1 MKTKTGM
8 SIGLALTLMVG
19 VFATMLALGLFTN
32 NEVRAIHEDPSG
44 VEPGTASSSPATV
57 DTVSTVT
64 VNFEPH
70 VNLVADDTITL
81 VFPPTMSV
89 PSIFE
94 DNPGSVTVGTPAAKA
109 VKVSGQTVTLTVAEG
124 VSGSTDVVFNP
135 VDEDDEM
142 VGIIN
147 PARIGAYTV
156 MVSTSKDEKPVGV
169 PTDADHITV
178 ATGTTLTDMTDVF
191 AVKVDHSPKG
201 NGSPTK
207 VTVSFYSPSTL
218 NAAADTI
225 IIEFTSA
232 VQVPDVLD
240 ERNITL
246 IGPGDGTGGAG
257 NRSSNPLDV
266 TVDCTGTPC
275 NVPVVTLTVPDMN
288 PDPSNVSN
296 IGPGLVTVVFR
307 QSAGIKNP
315 TEASTRPVK
324 VETSQDSGRV
334 ESKAHNSFTAIR
346 SLSLSSKD
354 GSRGSTV
361 TVTGTG
367 FKNSTDVT
375 VWLDDSP
382 LNNIK
387 DSGEVE
393 LCFAGVDSTD
403 TFTCSFVVNASN
415 FSPAGTK
422 KTISAVDGRA
432 QADQNTVGATW
443 TLKGSVTAVP
453 KSAAIGDKVTI
464 EFRDF
469 PAAQVVKSFK
479 LGGENLIRQLSGSL
493 DDSDPPVWI
502 PSFVPAASRST
513 TIIIP
518 DGLALG
524 RQSLAARTENA
535 DGSKN
540 SGTRRYT
547 MTILG
552 AQLGVTPSAV
562 VPNQS
567 VTITGRGYTG
577 GGFLMDSTNQEGAAG
592 PARNNSVILLGGEKI
607 PWDRIEDGDRVDIDD
622 GGSWVATVVIPVK
635 SPATVPGDYELKAI
649 DNLGRPG
656 VAQITMKDRT
666 VDFDPKESRSGTTV
680 NVTGKG
686 WIATNSAGITAGI
699 DVEYDAGNNNTS
711 SSRATPDSDGN
722 FTTTILVPRNAPIP
736 STNTVTVSYDD
747 EDENPVT
754 ETLSH
759 RVPEAGLEISPVSGP
774 GGTIATL
781 TGGGFKAF
789 TSMKEVSVG
798 GLEVQPKPAGPSA
811 DRDGVLQSSEILIP
825 GLDPG
830 THTVKAIVGDA
841 VVSIAFTITDEDA
854 LPPPAEDQPTA
865 DAFAALIDSGNLIGV
880 FRYDDEA
887 QAYQTYDP
895 DPANAG
901 FNNLETVSS
910 GDIFWVRLRE
920 DQTFLGK
927 LRRAEW
933 AQVVLP

>member
-1 MKTKTGM
+1 MKTRTGM

-32 NEVRAIHEDPSG
+32 PQVEAVHEDPSE
-44 VEPGTASSSPATV
+44 VTAGTASSDPTTV

-64 VNFEPH
+64 VSFTPH
-70 VNLVADDTITL
+70 VDLVADDTITL
-81 VFPPTMSV
+81 VFPPTMGVS
-89 PSIFE
+89 SMFK
-94 DNPGSVTVGTPAAKA
+94 DNTANVTVGTVAAKA
-109 VKVSGQTVTLTVAEG
+109 VKVSGQTVTLTVAEA
-124 VSGSTDVVFNP
+124 VSSSTDVVFTP
-135 VDEDDEM
+135 FDDDDEM

-169 PTDADHITV
+169 STSADHIDV
-178 ATGTTLTDMTDVF
+178 ATGGTLTGMTDVF
-191 AVKVDHSPKG
+191 AVVVDHSPKS
-201 NGSPTK
+201 NGGPTK
-207 VTVSFYSPSTL
+207 VTVSFYSPSVL

-225 IIEFTSA
+225 TIEFTDA
-232 VQVPDVLD
+232 VQVPDSLD
-240 ERNITL
+240 EDNITL
-246 IGPGDGTGGAG
+246 IGPDSTDLTT

-275 NVPVVTLTVPDMN
+275 DEPVITLTVPDMN
-288 PDPSNVSN
+288 PDPGAVSN

-315 TEASTRPVK
+315 TEAGTRPVK
-324 VETSQDSGRV
+324 VETNQDRGRV
-334 ESKAHNSFTAIR
+334 ASKAHNSFTAIR

-361 TVTGTG
+361 TVTGSG

-375 VWLDDSP
+375 VWLDNDKD
-382 LNNIK
+382 NVK

-393 LCFAGVDSTD
+393 LCFAGVGGDD
-403 TFTCSFVVNASN
+403 KFTCSFVVNASN
-415 FSPAGTK
+415 FSPAGTS

-432 QADQNTVGATW
+432 QADQNTIGATW

-469 PAAQVVKSFK
+469 PAGQTVTSFK
-479 LGGENLIRQLSGSL
+479 LGGENLIQQLSGSF

-502 PSFVPAASRST
+502 PSFVAGGSRST
-513 TIIIP
+513 TIVIP

-524 RQSLAARTENA
+524 RQSLAARSENA

-540 SGTRRYT
+540 SGTRRFT
-547 MTILG
+547 MVILG

-577 GGFLMDSTNQEGAAG
+577 GGFLMDSTNQDGAAG
-592 PARNNSVILLGGEKI
+592 PARNNSVILLGGEPI

-635 SPATVPGDYELKAI
+635 SPATVPGNYELKAI

-680 NVTGKG
+680 TVTGKG

-699 DVEYDAGNNNTS
+699 DVEYDAGSNNTS

-722 FTTTILVPRNAPIP
+722 FVTTILVPRNAPIP

-747 EDENPVT
+747 EFDDPVT

-759 RVPEAGLEISPVSGP
+759 RVPEAGLEISPSSGP

-854 LPPPAEDQPTA
+854 PAA
-865 DAFAALIDSGNLIGV
+865 DHRRG
-880 FRYDDEA
+880 
-887 QAYQTYDP
+887 P
-895 DPANAG
+895 DPRCG
-901 FNNLETVSS
+901 
-910 GDIFWVRLRE
+910 VRGADR
-920 DQTFLGK
+920 Q
-927 LRRAEW
+927 R
-933 AQVVLP
+933 